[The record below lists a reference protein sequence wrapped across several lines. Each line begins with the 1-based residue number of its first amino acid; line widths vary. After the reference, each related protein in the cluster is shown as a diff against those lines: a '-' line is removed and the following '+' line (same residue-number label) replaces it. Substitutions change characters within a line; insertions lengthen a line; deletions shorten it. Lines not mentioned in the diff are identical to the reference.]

1 MKIRLLFIFIITL
14 FLFSCE
20 EDNEKRL
27 IQQQKEVAKKEE
39 IFKKINKAWGFRTMN
54 LESSSQNL
62 VKDWAEWRLFL
73 TELQQKPTSSIGAF
87 QKKSKDLT
95 QKADALLNSIPPS
108 LSNPEFKSRFT
119 VLLNN
124 FRSLELYIHLDAIP
138 EKKVIDLISAI
149 NLQLASIEL
158 QMNELIRKRQIPTEH
173 GEAEM
178 IRMLDTSR
186 AVRETP
192 KKLD

>member
-1 MKIRLLFIFIITL
+1 MKIR
-14 FLFSCE
+14 FLFTFLISIFVISCE

-27 IQQQKEVAKKEE
+27 IQQQKEVAKKEQVLKN
-39 IFKKINKAWGFRTMN
+39 IDQAWRFRTMN
-54 LESSSQNL
+54 LESSSQDL

-87 QKKSKDLT
+87 QKKSKNLT
-95 QKADALLNSIPPS
+95 QKSDALLNTIPLS
-108 LSNPEFKSRFT
+108 LSSPEFKSRFT

-124 FRSLELYIHLDAIP
+124 FRYLELYIHLNAIP
-138 EKKVIDLISAI
+138 EKKVLDLISEI

-158 QMNELIRKRQIPTEH
+158 QINELIRKRQIPTEQ
-173 GEAEM
+173 GEADM

-192 KKLD
+192 KNLD

>member
-1 MKIRLLFIFIITL
+1 MKIRFLFLCITL

-27 IQQQKEVAKKEE
+27 MQQQKEIAKKEE
-39 IFKKINKAWGFRTMN
+39 IFQKINNAWSFRSMK
-54 LESSSQNL
+54 LESSSQDL

-87 QKKSKDLT
+87 QKKSKNLT
-95 QKADALLNSIPPS
+95 QKADALLNSLPQT
-108 LSNPEFKSRFT
+108 LTNPEFKSRFT
-119 VLLNN
+119 VLLNH

-138 EKKVIDLISAI
+138 EKKVIDLITDI

-158 QMNELIRKRQIPTEH
+158 QMNELIRKRQIPMEK
-173 GEAEM
+173 GEADM

-186 AVRETP
+186 AVREIP
-192 KKLD
+192 KNLD

>member
-1 MKIRLLFIFIITL
+1 MKIRLLFICITAL
-14 FLFSCE
+14 FLLSCE

-27 IQQQKEVAKKEE
+27 IEQQKEVAKKEE
-39 IFKKINKAWGFRTMN
+39 IFKKIDKAWSFRTMN

-87 QKKSKDLT
+87 QKKSKNLT
-95 QKADALLNSIPPS
+95 QKADALLNTIPQS

-119 VLLNN
+119 VLLNH

-138 EKKVIDLISAI
+138 EKKVIDLISDV

-158 QMNELIRKRQIPTEH
+158 QMNELIRKRQIPTEQ
-173 GEAEM
+173 GEADM

-186 AVRETP
+186 AVRDTP
-192 KKLD
+192 KNLD

>member
-1 MKIRLLFIFIITL
+1 MKIRFLFLCITL

-27 IQQQKEVAKKEE
+27 MQQQKEIAKKEE
-39 IFKKINKAWGFRTMN
+39 IFQKINNAWSFRSMK
-54 LESSSQNL
+54 LESSSQDL

-87 QKKSKDLT
+87 QKKSKNLT
-95 QKADALLNSIPPS
+95 QKADALLNSLPQA
-108 LSNPEFKSRFT
+108 LTNLEFKSRFT
-119 VLLNN
+119 VLLNH

-138 EKKVIDLISAI
+138 EKKVIDLITDI

-158 QMNELIRKRQIPTEH
+158 QMNELIRKRQIPMEK
-173 GEAEM
+173 GEADM

-186 AVRETP
+186 AVREIP
-192 KKLD
+192 KNLD

>member
-1 MKIRLLFIFIITL
+1 MKIRFLFIFMTTL

-20 EDNEKRL
+20 ENNEKRL
-27 IQQQKEVAKKEE
+27 IEQQKEVAKKEE
-39 IFKKINKAWGFRTMN
+39 VFKKIDKAWRFRSMN
-54 LESSSQNL
+54 LESSSQDL

-73 TELQQKPTSSIGAF
+73 TELQQKPINSIGAF
-87 QKKSKDLT
+87 QKKSKTLT
-95 QKADALLNSIPPS
+95 LKADALLNTIPPS

-119 VLLNN
+119 VLLNH

-138 EKKVIDLISAI
+138 EKKVIDLISDI
-149 NLQLASIEL
+149 NLQMASIEL
-158 QMNELIRKRQIPTEH
+158 QINELIRKRQVPMEH
-173 GEAEM
+173 GEGEM

-192 KKLD
+192 KNLD

>member
-1 MKIRLLFIFIITL
+1 MKIRLLFLCITL

-27 IQQQKEVAKKEE
+27 MQQQKEIAKKEE
-39 IFKKINKAWGFRTMN
+39 IFQKINNAWSFRSMK
-54 LESSSQNL
+54 LEPSSQDL

-87 QKKSKDLT
+87 QKKSKNLT
-95 QKADALLNSIPPS
+95 QKADALLNSLPQA
-108 LSNPEFKSRFT
+108 LTNPEFKSRFT
-119 VLLNN
+119 VLLNH

-138 EKKVIDLISAI
+138 EKKVIDLITDI

-158 QMNELIRKRQIPTEH
+158 QINELIRKRQILMEK
-173 GEAEM
+173 GEADM

-186 AVRETP
+186 AVREIP
-192 KKLD
+192 KNLD

>member
-1 MKIRLLFIFIITL
+1 MKIRLLFIFITTL

>member
-1 MKIRLLFIFIITL
+1 MKIRFIFICVVTL
-14 FLFSCE
+14 FLVSCE

-39 IFKKINKAWGFRTMN
+39 IFKKIDNAWRFRAMN
-54 LESSSQNL
+54 LETSSQNL

-87 QKKSKDLT
+87 QKKSKNLT
-95 QKADALLNSIPPS
+95 QKADALLNSIPQS
-108 LSNPEFKSRFT
+108 LSSPEFKSRFT

-138 EKKVIDLISAI
+138 EKKVIDLISDI

-158 QMNELIRKRQIPTEH
+158 QINELIRKQLIPMEQ
-173 GEAEM
+173 GEADM

-192 KKLD
+192 KNLD